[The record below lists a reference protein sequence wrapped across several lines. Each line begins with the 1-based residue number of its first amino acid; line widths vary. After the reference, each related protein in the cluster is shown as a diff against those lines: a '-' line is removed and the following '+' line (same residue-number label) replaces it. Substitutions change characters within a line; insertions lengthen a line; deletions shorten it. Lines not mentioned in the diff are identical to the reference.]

1 MPAVRSL
8 FKLGRRA
15 STVCAFYCPSK
26 NSVGLNAVST
36 QTLLTREVP
45 SVAPPP
51 LPFQQPRLCRDVP
64 ADESSGVKRDSVR
77 KTGYAFQSQAWR
89 SKYFPPPQSGGT
101 ASERGG
107 IAYRR
112 PEAQRLRETGNQ
124 TSQSQGGLRGG
135 SKLSEENEVDI
146 ACRMGKT
153 YARRCR
159 QFFLDASS
167 ADTTGAVCSSG
178 KARRPENPNSS
189 CSKIEGRSE
198 QSCPRNFLTSWLR
211 MSSVRL
217 AGHKH
222 SESVLQ
228 QFYNRLPVRKR
239 FLKAIR
245 KGTLIWDKGQ
255 VKIPPIAMQGYGLP
269 NKLVLP
275 HQKEFN
281 NKLPKFKGK
290 INQLK
295 ATRIWFQD

>member
-211 MSSVRL
+211 
-217 AGHKH
+217 
-222 SESVLQ
+222 
-228 QFYNRLPVRKR
+228 
-239 FLKAIR
+239 
-245 KGTLIWDKGQ
+245 TLIWDKGQ